1 MVGVVAAC
9 VSGRALVEHLELD
22 LNHDP
27 GAVGDGEDGVDL
39 VAAGIPVVLHRAAQ
53 RLGQDEQVMDDRAL
67 EKEPG
72 GLRGGCQTSWLATKD
87 GDSQGRVGHVDRGS
101 RAQPCP

>member
-1 MVGVVAAC
+1 
-9 VSGRALVEHLELD
+9 
-22 LNHDP
+22 
-27 GAVGDGEDGVDL
+27 
-39 VAAGIPVVLHRAAQ
+39 
-53 RLGQDEQVMDDRAL
+53 MDDRAL